1 MQEEKKNLLWLF
13 SRIAESNADDII
25 RVHFI
30 SVEALQRIAYCVL
43 RKPSKRNTKHA
54 IRLSLNSFET
64 HPYKIAIRRR

>member
-13 SRIAESNADDII
+13 SRVAESNADDII

-43 RKPSKRNTKHA
+43 RVA
-54 IRLSLNSFET
+54 
-64 HPYKIAIRRR
+64 